1 MSDSIRVMTV
11 DDHQLLRRGIRFSLL
26 SVDDIEVVESPDELL
41 SKAAVEAVRQWTFEP
56 ALCDGRPVGVYYDLT
71 IKFHLK

>member
-26 SVDDIEVVESPDELL
+26 SVDDLEVVT
-41 SKAAVEAVRQWTFEP
+41 EANDGEEAIR
-56 ALCDGRPVGVYYDLT
+56 LCDEVQPDVVLMDMHLPVEMDGAAT
-71 IKFHLK
+71 T